1 MGDNRRFLCIR
12 ELRADWPRAGH
23 THITTEV
30 IAPVRLTHMT
40 RDLRGLRGL
49 CGTLS
54 FADLASCWGL
64 GHALVTLERLPRHI
78 CNPASVCVFQAELL
92 QNTGY
97 YMSPHLNT
105 SYTMFLHSARSCVLP
120 CCVAARIS
128 RDAHPG
134 RKCGQPNCLASA
146 RCLAPPTA

>member
-1 MGDNRRFLCIR
+1 MTKDRQIASSMWVITDDFYKLSRTAC
-12 ELRADWPRAGH
+12 DWPRAGH

-40 RDLRGLRGL
+40 RHLRGLRGL

-92 QNTGY
+92 LRTRVGY
-97 YMSPHLNT
+97 
-105 SYTMFLHSARSCVLP
+105 
-120 CCVAARIS
+120 
-128 RDAHPG
+128 
-134 RKCGQPNCLASA
+134 
-146 RCLAPPTA
+146 